1 MIVLLTTVPG
11 IEDVVIDEVMER
23 FGDKVVHAEVFGKS
37 SVTGKV
43 LVNLSDATYGELR
56 SLRTVEHAILIIGEG
71 FVDKDLER

>member
-56 SLRTVEHAILIIGEG
+56 
-71 FVDKDLER
+71 